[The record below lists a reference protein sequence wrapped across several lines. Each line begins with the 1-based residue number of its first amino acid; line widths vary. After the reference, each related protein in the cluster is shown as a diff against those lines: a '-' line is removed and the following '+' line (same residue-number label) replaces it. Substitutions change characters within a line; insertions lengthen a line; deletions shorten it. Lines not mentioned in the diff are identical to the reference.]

1 MLKSLFFS
9 FYLLTFS
16 FLGLTAQSQKPQPK
30 KKVFNS
36 FSENKQWEQRLNEKL
51 RSGQEVRMVTPISG
65 INYDSDKIEFVWQNS
80 PSGKLFLGLLSNE
93 NQEVLYK
100 EVTGNKFIIDA
111 KQINL
116 KPGLYYWVFES
127 EQDVLT
133 LGKFFFKKK

>member
-16 FLGLTAQSQKPQPK
+16 CLDLTAQTQKHQPK
-30 KKVFNS
+30 KKVFNT

-65 INYDSDKIEFVWQNS
+65 INYDSDKIEFAWENS

-93 NQEVLYK
+93 NQEILYK
-100 EVTGNKFIIDA
+100 EVTGNKMTLDT
-111 KQINL
+111 KRINL